1 MHLHANRQNQGIR
14 AVHGF
19 NQQIG
24 TDIGYAQ
31 SGVILWSVYAPE
43 TEAATNP
50 GFLRGRYQGQTAG
63 ATLGPGVGLKNAMLG
78 GAGGSIELQPVS
90 IEGNNGLN
98 LAAGVATFARGH

>member
-14 AVHGF
+14 AVNGF
-19 NQQIG
+19 NQQIW
-24 TDIGYAQ
+24 TDIGYVQ
-31 SGVILWSVYAPE
+31 SGVIPWSVYAPE

-50 GFLRGRYQGQTAG
+50 GFVGG
-63 ATLGPGVGLKNAMLG
+63 AIKDRPRARTWRPTVGLKNAMVG

-90 IEGNNGLN
+90 IEGNSGLN